1 MTNMVILKITKLTTL
16 VNIIPSIILTKIINF
31 LFLVL
36 FENTGGIH
44 AIKEVIKL
52 TLLFYKAMEAF
63 KKDAENQ
70 KKEKQQK
77 EMLNVQ
83 KK

>member
-1 MTNMVILKITKLTTL
+1 MTLI
-16 VNIIPSIILTKIINF
+16 F
-31 LFLVL
+31 F
-36 FENTGGIH
+36 
-44 AIKEVIKL
+44 
-52 TLLFYKAMEAF
+52 KAMEAF

-77 EMLNVQ
+77 ENLNGQ

>member
-1 MTNMVILKITKLTTL
+1 M
-16 VNIIPSIILTKIINF
+16 
-31 LFLVL
+31 
-36 FENTGGIH
+36 
-44 AIKEVIKL
+44 

>member
-1 MTNMVILKITKLTTL
+1 
-16 VNIIPSIILTKIINF
+16 
-31 LFLVL
+31 
-36 FENTGGIH
+36 
-44 AIKEVIKL
+44 
-52 TLLFYKAMEAF
+52 MEAF

-77 EMLNVQ
+77 EILNVQ